1 MLKIFE
7 ISKFFEFFKYLKFF
21 KTFKSLESFNISFL
35 LIIYRNNWV
44 YLELSKGKTSKKF
57 NHKLKSNFKIS
68 IQSFALVL

>member
-21 KTFKSLESFNISFL
+21 KTFKSFKSFDISFL
-35 LIIYRNNWV
+35 LIVYGNYWI
-44 YLELSKGKTSKKF
+44 YLELSKDKTREKF
-57 NHKLKSNFKIS
+57 NHKFKSNFTIS